1 MELLF
6 LAILLGLM
14 ALALGSG
21 YPVAF
26 ALPGAS
32 IATIC
37 LAAAA
42 GYFFGGDVDA
52 YFHQGGPS
60 QWLSAGVTNL
70 RGVYWEVERDT
81 LIAIPLFI
89 FMGIMLQ
96 RSKIAEDLLI
106 TMAQLFGPVPG
117 GLGISVVFVGA
128 LLAATTG
135 IVGATVVAM
144 GLISLP
150 AMLRNNYSKSLAS
163 GTIAASGT
171 LGQII
176 PPSIVL
182 IILAD
187 QLASAS
193 DQASTI
199 RKALYKEATGEV
211 TMPSELGIVSTSA
224 GEMFLGALVPG
235 IVLVILYML
244 YILVYAFI
252 RPKAA
257 PAIAREGTFDAEF
270 FFRLGLALV
279 PPLAL
284 IFLVLGSILTGVA
297 TVNQAGAIGAA
308 GALLMSSYR
317 LTEGRRGS
325 FVPAILAL
333 LSLVTIGVVTQLF
346 DTNIKS
352 EGAAANAVGIGIA
365 LVATAVLIVSL
376 VWSAWRAYRI
386 DDTLRG
392 VMIETAKA
400 TSLVFIILLG
410 AAMLTAAFRAFGG
423 EELVRGFLE
432 GLPGGFWS
440 KFAMVMLV
448 IFLLGFFLDFIEIA
462 VVVVP
467 IVAPILL
474 SDPEANITAVWLGV
488 MIGLNIQTSFLTPPF
503 GFALFYLRGVA
514 PAIVKTLDMYK
525 GVIAF
530 ILLQVVALLIVA
542 NYPPLV
548 NYLPN
553 RVSFL
558 SDTAP
563 PPRNPNLQ
571 LCLEDYVDE
580 RLAGE
585 DAGLARQIEEAR
597 ALDYASMP
605 EDLGEDLLESLDSAS
620 EALVL
625 LAEANAAAAAVGEAA
640 PAYRPVHGTVREIE
654 ADVRDIERDI
664 AERQTALSR
673 LRGDDKE
680 EERESRRAAIEALEL
695 ERDELAATIPAAW
708 EETHASFA
716 ELTQAEN
723 QARVQYRRAA
733 DDAYG
738 DIGEIAAMLDST
750 EALAET
756 GGAIEELRAL
766 VEARAD
772 EVVAEAEAAAEEEGD
787 DGAGAA
793 EGGGSD
799 VREEVLAAIAPLEAA
814 LDDLPGASDVA
825 SGLSGAR
832 RAIDDD
838 EPDPEDALEEL
849 DEALEAREDELA
861 WRRAVEPDVAD
872 ALISLESRLRGTLGI
887 RSQPRMSREQAL
899 HVAACNAGHRD
910 VSLEF

>member
-42 GYFFGGDVDA
+42 GYLFGGGTDA
-52 YFHQGGPS
+52 FFHQDGPS

-96 RSKIAEDLLI
+96 RSKIAEDLLL
-106 TMAQLFGPVPG
+106 TMAQLFGPVRG

-150 AMLRNNYSKSLAS
+150 AMLRNNYSPALAS

-193 DQASTI
+193 DQASTL
-199 RKALYKEATGEV
+199 RTELYKGSTGEL
-211 TMPSELGIVSTSA
+211 TMPSEFGIVSTSA

-235 IVLVILYML
+235 LLLVGLYML
-244 YILVYAFI
+244 YILVYAFF
-252 RPKAA
+252 RPEAA
-257 PAIAREGTFDAEF
+257 PAVAREGKLDAEF

-325 FVPAILAL
+325 FYPALIALA
-333 LSLVTIGVVTQLF
+333 SLVTIAVTTQLL

-352 EGAAANAVGIGIA
+352 ESVTESGIGIGIVIALLATAA
-365 LVATAVLIVSL
+365 LVVSL

-432 GLPGGFWS
+432 SLPGGFWA

-474 SDPEANITAVWLGV
+474 ADPSANITAVWLGV

-514 PAIVKTLDMYK
+514 PAVVRTVQMYK
-525 GVIAF
+525 GVVTF
-530 ILLQVVALLIVA
+530 IGLQLVALLIVA
-542 NYPPLV
+542 GYPPLV
-548 NYLPN
+548 NYLPS

-558 SDTAP
+558 SETAP
-563 PPRNPNLQ
+563 PPRNPTLQ
-571 LCLEDYVDE
+571 NCLEEYVSE
-580 RLAGE
+580 RLAGVDE
-585 DAGLARQIEEAR
+585 GLARRIAEARTLDYGTLPEDFAEELAEGLEQAEEAL
-597 ALDYASMP
+597 AQLQAA
-605 EDLGEDLLESLDSAS
+605 GEA
-620 EALVL
+620 
-625 LAEANAAAAAVGEAA
+625 AEAVAEAA
-640 PAYRPVHGTVREIE
+640 PAYRPVHSVVRAIE
-654 ADVRDIERDI
+654 ADIRTIDERI
-664 AERQTALSR
+664 ATRRTALSR
-673 LRGDDKE
+673 LRGDDLE
-680 EERESRRAAIEALEL
+680 AERERRRAVIEEL
-695 ERDELAATIPAAW
+695 EIRREELAATLPERW
-708 EETHASFA
+708 EETHAAFA
-716 ELTQAEN
+716 ELTRAES
-723 QARVQYRRAA
+723 QARLQYQRAA
-733 DDAYG
+733 DDAYEPF
-738 DIGEIAAMLDST
+738 GEIAGMLSSVTALAESGEPLTAARDRVAGLDDGASAEAVA
-750 EALAET
+750 EALAEIAT
-756 GGAIEELRAL
+756 LELA
-766 VEARAD
+766 VE
-772 EVVAEAEAAAEEEGD
+772 
-787 DGAGAA
+787 
-793 EGGGSD
+793 
-799 VREEVLAAIAPLEAA
+799 
-814 LDDLPGASDVA
+814 DLPGASDVA
-825 SGLSGAR
+825 SGVAGAR
-832 RAIDDD
+832 RALDD
-838 EPDPEDALEEL
+838 EEPDLEEALSDL
-849 DEALEAREDELA
+849 DEAIAAREAELA
-861 WRRAVEPDVAD
+861 WRRGVDPDLAETIV
-872 ALISLESRLRGTLGI
+872 SLESDLRGTLGI
-887 RSQPRMSREQAL
+887 RSQERMSREQAL
-899 HVAACNAGHRD
+899 HVAACKADHRD
-910 VSLEF
+910 VSLNF